1 LLKAGDKAPEFSLP
15 DETGL
20 EISLSALLSKG
31 PLILYFYPNDFTPG
45 CTKEACMVRDFYSEF
60 EEVGITTVG
69 ISPNNGQ
76 SHQRF
81 KRKYSLKHVLLADTK
96 KHVIQLFGVDGPL
109 GIGVRRATFLIDPNR
124 KILDT
129 LCADFRLSR
138 HGDFFR
144 EAIARYINK
153 NFSNHE

>member
-1 LLKAGDKAPEFSLP
+1 MLKTGDKAPEFSLP

-31 PLILYFYPNDFTPG
+31 PLILYFYPSDFTPG

-60 EEVGITTVG
+60 EAVGITTVG

-81 KRKYSLKHVLLADTK
+81 KDKYSLEHALLADTK
-96 KHVIQLFGVDGPL
+96 KHVIRQFGVDGPL

-138 HGDFFR
+138 HGNFFR
-144 EAIARYINK
+144 EAIARDINK

>member
-1 LLKAGDKAPEFSLP
+1 MLKTGDKAPEFSLP

-20 EISLSALLSKG
+20 EVSLSALLSKG
-31 PLILYFYPNDFTPG
+31 PLILYFYPSDFTPG
-45 CTKEACMVRDFYSEF
+45 CTKEACMVRDIYSEF
-60 EEVGITTVG
+60 EAVGITTVG

-81 KRKYSLKHVLLADTK
+81 KSKYSLEHVLLADTK

-109 GIGVRRATFLIDPNR
+109 GIGVRRATFLIDPSR

-144 EAIARYINK
+144 EAIARHINK
-153 NFSNHE
+153 KFSNHE

>member
-1 LLKAGDKAPEFSLP
+1 MLKTGDKAPEFSLP
-15 DETGL
+15 DDTGL
-20 EISLSALLSKG
+20 EVSLSALLSKG
-31 PLILYFYPNDFTPG
+31 PLILYFYPSDFTPG

-60 EEVGITTVG
+60 EAVGITTVG